1 MSDRDDAPDRA
12 RKDDKDG
19 DLALVG
25 RTVLIN
31 KPRDEVYA
39 FWRDF
44 SNLPQFMRSVDSIEV
59 EGQRTRWTVKAPL
72 GQSVTLVTEITED
85 VPGSVIA
92 WRSTEDS
99 QIKTEGRVSF
109 TDAVGDRGT
118 AVTADIRYEPPAGDV
133 GRAVAM
139 LFGAEPNIQAR
150 HELKRL
156 KMLIEAGEISTAI
169 NHRDQENN
177 D

>member
-1 MSDRDDAPDRA
+1 MTQHDDAPDRA
-12 RKDDKDG
+12 RRDGKDG
-19 DLALVG
+19 DLAIVG

-31 KPRDEVYA
+31 KPRQEVYA

-44 SNLPQFMRSVDSIEV
+44 SNLPNFIRAVDTITT
-59 EGQRTRWTVKAPL
+59 EGSLTRWTVKAPL

-92 WRSTEDS
+92 WRSTEES

-118 AVTADIRYEPPAGDV
+118 AVTAD
-133 GRAVAM
+133 
-139 LFGAEPNIQAR
+139 
-150 HELKRL
+150 
-156 KMLIEAGEISTAI
+156 
-169 NHRDQENN
+169 
-177 D
+177 